1 MSHHSNCCLLDDLG
15 RSMNRNKIHI
25 IPSVF
30 GVIDWPSPALDFA
43 WPVKAKEKNPPVL
56 AGAFLQKY
64 WRGFQILWSRSLV
77 LLVACPNSCLFSR
90 GWKQSEWSSNLSF
103 LYLGNDNLAPL
114 RLCAMKG
121 DFVVFLQYFTS
132 SLIPVL
138 WPIISEPFLFVCAI
152 FLRFTARS
160 PPPSLSP
167 Q

>member
-1 MSHHSNCCLLDDLG
+1 MTWDGAWTEIKSTSFPLFLAWLIDLPLL
-15 RSMNRNKIHI
+15 
-25 IPSVF
+25 
-30 GVIDWPSPALDFA
+30 WTSPGQ
-43 WPVKAKEKNPPVL
+43 WKQKKKKSPPVL

-90 GWKQSEWSSNLSF
+90 GWKQSERSSNLSF

-114 RLCAMKG
+114 RFCVMKG

-160 PPPSLSP
+160 LPPSRSP